1 MEGHSGHSSTAT
13 TPRLRSLSRKRRPH
27 AATAPV
33 TIQEP
38 PTLLNRESRSK
49 IPCGSAKVF
58 VVEGYGADLIRRILQ
73 SLGWRE
79 RQACSGPCSPPHL
92 IWNGCTTGRKLFK
105 DEVIQK
111 WQLLNHFPRSGVI
124 SSKSGL
130 LWNLRDHCACEGKM
144 PLMSFMP
151 RSYDLRSS
159 RELRSFLLDFAVTRA
174 EAMLGDAALASPNLG
189 VASGLLQACRLLGR
203 LSHAQVLQSQVLCGQ
218 RASFRDFQEGVGF
231 THEDEWVLQPGAPNA
246 EAQALLLRLIAEK
259 GESEEGLILSAV
271 MLEARWWREHLQQQ
285 EQRQFSLNGVHGF
298 WILKEPSLNCGRGVR
313 CFSELLPL
321 LQEAERADWNVIVQK
336 YVERPLLVANRKCD
350 LRLWVVVTCWNP
362 AVVWVWPEPYLRLAS
377 RHFSWEHAQ
386 INDPFVHLTNRTV
399 QRHDGV
405 DEKEPDQ
412 DEAHI
417 MMLPAFLK
425 WAEELEHL
433 NAISCWK
440 ERTWPKILEVVRT
453 CVLSCKEDV
462 GAHPSGCFELFGFD
476 FLLDSDFTPWLLEAN
491 CSPDLCEDAGP
502 SLRRMTETALK
513 QIFELMQGIS
523 DENVALPGAGKF
535 DCSVPGSGDW
545 HLILR
550 EETLRGTKEL
560 ELRRAVRASRR
571 PPSVSTSESRSQH
584 RDVLRATLGC
594 SSSVKRPEP
603 KEMGFALQPK
613 ELILSPKDPG
623 RRTSESLR
631 AHVRIAPRWQGCQT
645 VEGAR

>member
-1 MEGHSGHSSTAT
+1 METAAACGEVKHAT
-13 TPRLRSLSRKRRPH
+13 TPRRSLSRKGRRLFG
-27 AATAPV
+27 AVAPV

-38 PTLLNRESRSK
+38 PTLLNRHSRSQ

-58 VVEGYGADLIRRILQ
+58 VVEGYGADLIRRVLQ
-73 SLGWRE
+73 KLGWRE
-79 RQACSGPCSPPHL
+79 RQVSSSPCMPPHL
-92 IWNGCTTGRKLFK
+92 IWNGSTTGRKLFK
-105 DEVIQK
+105 DEVFQQ

-124 SSKSGL
+124 GSKSGL
-130 LWNLRDHCACEGKM
+130 LWNLRDHCACEAKM
-144 PLMSFMP
+144 PLMSFLP

-159 RELRSFLLDFAVTRA
+159 RELRGFLLDFAVTKA
-174 EAMLGDAALASPNLG
+174 EAILSEASSVATPSLP

-218 RASFRDFQEGVGF
+218 RTSFRDFQEGIGF
-231 THEDEWVLQPGAPNA
+231 THEDEWVLQSGAPNA
-246 EAQALLLRLIAEK
+246 EAKALLLRLLAEK

-271 MLEARWWREHLQQQ
+271 VLEARWWREHLQQQ

-298 WILKEPSLNCGRGVR
+298 WILKEPSLNCGRGVQV
-313 CFSELLPL
+313 FSELLPL
-321 LQEAERADWNVIVQK
+321 LQEAERADWHVIVQK
-336 YVERPLLVANRKCD
+336 YIERPLLVAKKKCD

-362 AVVWVWPEPYLRLAS
+362 AVIWVWPEPYLRLAS
-377 RHFSWEHAQ
+377 RHFSWEQSQ
-386 INDPFVHLTNRTV
+386 IADPFVHLTNRTV
-399 QRHDGV
+399 QRHDAPAEKV
-405 DEKEPDQ
+405 DE

-417 MMLPAFLK
+417 MMLPAFFK

-433 NAISCWK
+433 NAMSSWK

-476 FLLDSDFTPWLLEAN
+476 FLLDSDLTPWLLEAN
-491 CSPDLCEDAGP
+491 SSPDLCEDAGP
-502 SLRRMTETALK
+502 SLRRMTETALT
-513 QIFELMQGIS
+513 QLFELVQGLA
-523 DENVALPGAGKF
+523 DETIGLKGAGKF
-535 DCSVPGSGDW
+535 DCPVPGSGDW

-571 PPSVSTSESRSQH
+571 PPSVSTAQSRHQH
-584 RDVLRATLGC
+584 RDVLRSTLGC
-594 SSSVKRPEP
+594 PSSVKRPEH
-603 KEMGFALQPK
+603 KELGVTLQPK

-623 RRTSESLR
+623 PRTSESLR
-631 AHVRIAPRWQGCQT
+631 AHLKRTLPRQLHHG
-645 VEGAR
+645 G